1 MALWLPGPSAPL
13 HLPSVSLG
21 PSSAGPDF
29 FLSSSQKAHPP
40 SPTSVSPG
48 RAQRHCFTPCEG
60 WDSCVALISC
70 GREKHETRWEQSLV
84 TWGSICL
91 RQARDYPLSSEGVK
105 KTQIVLDLSNDS
117 LILPRTP
124 SPKSLQSPL
133 QSGPG
138 SVSEQTLGAPSVP
151 AGLCSGLAALLLRPL
166 PVPRHLGQGIALPR
180 RPIASS
186 LGFSAG

>member
-1 MALWLPGPSAPL
+1 M
-13 HLPSVSLG
+13 
-21 PSSAGPDF
+21 
-29 FLSSSQKAHPP
+29 
-40 SPTSVSPG
+40 
-48 RAQRHCFTPCEG
+48 
-60 WDSCVALISC
+60 ALISC

-105 KTQIVLDLSNDS
+105 TTQIVLDLPSDS

-138 SVSEQTLGAPSVP
+138 LVSEQTLGAPSVP
-151 AGLCSGLAALLLRPL
+151 AGLRSGPAA
-166 PVPRHLGQGIALPR
+166 
-180 RPIASS
+180 
-186 LGFSAG
+186 SAGPQAPGAGHCSSSSHRLWVSLQANHHGCLLCPLIFSMCLSSTPVIGAPVICQARCWAVEVGQ